1 MLKKISKLQEELLK
15 VNNYFVLPELYVIK
29 DNSSDKPYFN
39 IYFDP
44 NSGEFGLQ
52 VFPVVMLRDIQH
64 FFQHFRQNTA
74 DFSSGLNASSSCLVN
89 AL

>member
-1 MLKKISKLQEELLK
+1 MLKKINKLQEELLK

-29 DNSSDKPYFN
+29 DNSSDRPFFN

-52 VFPVVMLRDIQH
+52 VFPAVIQDRKAMQEYSKQLDKR
-64 FFQHFRQNTA
+64 FKLICE
-74 DFSSGLNASSSCLVN
+74 LNDLEGYHED
-89 AL
+89 

>member
-1 MLKKISKLQEELLK
+1 MLKKINKLQEELLK

-29 DNSSDKPYFN
+29 DNSSDRPYFN

-52 VFPVVMLRDIQH
+52 VFPVVIQDKKAMQEYSKQLDKR
-64 FFQHFRQNTA
+64 FKLICE
-74 DFSSGLNASSSCLVN
+74 LNDLEEYHED
-89 AL
+89 

>member
-1 MLKKISKLQEELLK
+1 MLKKINKLQEELLK
-15 VNNYFVLPELYVIK
+15 VNNYFVLPELYVVK

-52 VFPVVMLRDIQH
+52 VFSVVIQGDRAM
-64 FFQHFRQNTA
+64 QEYSRQL
-74 DFSSGLNASSSCLVN
+74 DKRFKLICKLNDLEGYDED
-89 AL
+89 

>member
-1 MLKKISKLQEELLK
+1 MKKISKLQEELLK

-52 VFPVVMLRDIQH
+52 VFPVVIQDRKSMQGYSKQLDKR
-64 FFQHFRQNTA
+64 FKLVC
-74 DFSSGLNASSSCLVN
+74 DLNDLGGIDGE
-89 AL
+89 

>member
-52 VFPVVMLRDIQH
+52 VFPVVIQDRKSMQGYSKQLDKR
-64 FFQHFRQNTA
+64 FKLIC
-74 DFSSGLNASSSCLVN
+74 DLNDLGGIDGE
-89 AL
+89 

>member
-1 MLKKISKLQEELLK
+1 MMKKISKLQEELLK

-52 VFPVVMLRDIQH
+52 VFPVVIQDRKSMQGYSKQLDKR
-64 FFQHFRQNTA
+64 FKLVC
-74 DFSSGLNASSSCLVN
+74 DLNDLGGIDGE
-89 AL
+89 

>member
-52 VFPVVMLRDIQH
+52 VFPVVIQDRKSMQGYSKQLDKR
-64 FFQHFRQNTA
+64 FKLVC
-74 DFSSGLNASSSCLVN
+74 DLNDLGGIDGE
-89 AL
+89 